1 VSVLRA
7 VGHDVTVFHVLDPA
21 ERDLAI
27 ARSEAELRDTE
38 TSLSLLAMLS
48 EVREAYRETV
58 QVAIGEWRDR
68 LAASGTAYELVLTD
82 QPFGVAL
89 RRAFAARQHLP

>member
-1 VSVLRA
+1 
-7 VGHDVTVFHVLDPA
+7 VTVFHVLDPA

-27 ARSEAELRDTE
+27 AKSEAELIDTE
-38 TSLSLLAMLS
+38 TSQSLLAMVS
-48 EVREAYRETV
+48 EVREAYRQTV

-68 LAASGTAYELVLTD
+68 LAASGTAYEVVLTD